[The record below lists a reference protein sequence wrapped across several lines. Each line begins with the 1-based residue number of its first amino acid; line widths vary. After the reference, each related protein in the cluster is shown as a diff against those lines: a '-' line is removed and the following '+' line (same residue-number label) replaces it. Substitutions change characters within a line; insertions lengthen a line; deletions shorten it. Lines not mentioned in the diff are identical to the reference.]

1 MGCFLVG
8 AAARDLLIGALVC
21 YGFLS
26 GNNCF
31 LHLIWSVLMPVVA
44 PIIAWNV
51 CGTIQVAD
59 QETIDHGWGSKNTDE
74 E

>member
-1 MGCFLVG
+1 
-8 AAARDLLIGALVC
+8 
-21 YGFLS
+21 
-26 GNNCF
+26 
-31 LHLIWSVLMPVVA
+31 MPVVA

>member
-1 MGCFLVG
+1 
-8 AAARDLLIGALVC
+8 
-21 YGFLS
+21 
-26 GNNCF
+26 
-31 LHLIWSVLMPVVA
+31 MPVVA

-51 CGTIQVAD
+51 CGTIRVAD